1 MLARLALAFCVL
13 SSTAWG
19 GVFYFASDFENG
31 NTEGWTIY
39 TPVQNVVGGVGFTA
53 PLTGGVGNSGF
64 LQAEDAANGFL
75 YFIAPPAWAG
85 DLYGGTLA
93 FYLQNLNENRFTN
106 VGAQPAVR
114 IEGANNAVLYYF
126 NLPGAG
132 GNWTYNQVSLLPGVN
147 WRLGTGLNSAVPAD
161 QLVADTLINVT
172 SIGIL
177 ADWVGRYAGH
187 PLGDFGADITGL
199 DEVRLV
205 GIPEPST
212 VLLLLGGFGA
222 FALIRRRV

>member
-1 MLARLALAFCVL
+1 MFARLALALFIL
-13 SSTAWG
+13 SATAWG
-19 GVFYFASDFENG
+19 AVFSYASDFENG

-132 GNWTYNQVSLLPGVN
+132 GNWTYN
-147 WRLGTGLNSAVPAD
+147 
-161 QLVADTLINVT
+161 
-172 SIGIL
+172 
-177 ADWVGRYAGH
+177 
-187 PLGDFGADITGL
+187 
-199 DEVRLV
+199 
-205 GIPEPST
+205 
-212 VLLLLGGFGA
+212 
-222 FALIRRRV
+222 